1 MESIGFFG
9 LGTIGRHLAGRLAR
23 AGHAVA
29 VSDIDAARVADWYAE
44 CGRPAHA
51 PEAADI
57 VITCVT
63 DAPAQSVLVFGDDG
77 LAQRMRPGALLIDH
91 TTTSA
96 ALARDVERALAARG
110 VAMLD
115 APASGGSEGARQGT
129 LSIMAGADEATF
141 ERALPVLR
149 CYSAR
154 VTLMGPVGAGQL
166 AKMANQIC
174 IAGAVRGLAEAV
186 DFARASKL
194 DLARLFDALALGTAR
209 SAQMEQHRDKLLA
222 EGYRFAPT
230 FDWLDKDLR
239 IALEEAART
248 GLGLPMV
255 DTVVRE
261 LSKR

>member
-1 MESIGFFG
+1 METIGFYG
-9 LGTIGRHLAGRLAR
+9 LGAVGYPLAARLAR
-23 AGHAVA
+23 AGHRVA
-29 VSDIDAARVADWYAE
+29 VEDLTLARVHAWRAAYGVAGHAAHEADV
-44 CGRPAHA
+44 
-51 PEAADI
+51 

-63 DAPAQSVLVFGDDG
+63 DEPAASVLVLGDEG
-77 LAQRMRPGALLIDH
+77 LAHRMRHGTLLIDH

-96 ALARDVERALAARG
+96 SLAREMAARLAERRI
-110 VAMLD
+110 AMLD
-115 APASGGSEGARQGT
+115 APASGGTAGAEQGT

-141 ERALPVLR
+141 ARALPILQR
-149 CYSAR
+149 YAAR

-174 IAGAVRGLAEAV
+174 IAGIVRGLAEAV
-186 DFARASKL
+186 DFARAERL
-194 DLARLFDALALGTAR
+194 DLPRLFDALALGTAR

-222 EGYRFAPT
+222 DGYRFAPA

-239 IALEEAART
+239 IARDEAARA

-261 LSKR
+261 LAKR